1 MVSSEGGDADGER
14 TGTMYATVTLLAT
27 PSPFPLIDTKSFPTL
42 PLCSPPVISRF
53 SIAIGPLAVSL
64 PPAEVDTE
72 PRHPHSALLL
82 HCALEVIP
90 GAHAPSL
97 SLLHHRPARA
107 SPRCSTGGSATLT
120 FSDVGT
126 FVPSASEPRPRTPCT
141 APALPLRQTVTSA
154 PARIPL
160 ILHLCLPLFAVH
172 LARTAPPPYCTHPLP
187 SPHSSLHLSWSSP
200 SIWLSTA
207 SASGA
212 RIRLLVLIHSRTLA
226 GVSFAYSR
234 MYPTY
239 IASIPSCIS
248 RIQHSS
254 PDTLPLT
261 AL

>member
-1 MVSSEGGDADGER
+1 MSREFGAMPMVSSEGGDADSER
-14 TGTMYATVTLLAT
+14 TGTIPSQLSLFVLHQLFLDSQNWTACCFPPTRRGRHRASVSAFRTLAPLHARSYTRHIRTLAFALAPPPCACIT
-27 PSPFPLIDTKSFPTL
+27 PD
-42 PLCSPPVISRF
+42 
-53 SIAIGPLAVSL
+53 L
-64 PPAEVDTE
+64 PPAVRQT
-72 PRHPHSALLL
+72 P
-82 HCALEVIP
+82 
-90 GAHAPSL
+90 
-97 SLLHHRPARA
+97 
-107 SPRCSTGGSATLT
+107 T
-120 FSDVGT
+120 FGDVGT
-126 FVPSASEPRPRTPCT
+126 FVPSASEPRPRTPRT
-141 APALPLRQTVTSA
+141 APALPLRQTVTSVPA
-154 PARIPL
+154 PIPL

-239 IASIPSCIS
+239 IASCIS
-248 RIQHSS
+248 RVQHSS
-254 PDTLPLT
+254 SDTLPLA